1 VRKRS
6 LSFGWLT
13 KVALGISALGLI
25 AMSAPA
31 HAGTILRSST
41 TGANANGGEGG
52 PTGNYLFTWFA
63 TFSGTSG
70 NGDNILRLI
79 DPNGCGN
86 GFGIVNGSCT
96 AEVDECA
103 MIYVFDSDQ
112 EMGECCGCPITPN
125 ELLTFSVE
133 DELADNFQQ
142 ASPDNGA
149 GVIVVVGS
157 AINAPLGCNPANET
171 CNQLA
176 PGPGVPGCDPTVP
189 AVTAGDTNLDGSIT
203 HNQFIN
209 GHGALTEIPLFDQG
223 SGDAVDNAYLVN
235 ECGAI
240 AGNAS
245 ARAGFCACER
255 ISG

>member
-1 VRKRS
+1 VGGS
-6 LSFGWLT
+6 LKMGWLR
-13 KVALGISALGLI
+13 KAALILGALALVG
-25 AMSAPA
+25 MSAPA
-31 HAGTILRSST
+31 SAASLRHSGT

-52 PTGNYLFTWFA
+52 PTGNYLFTWFE
-63 TFSGTSG
+63 TFGNEG
-70 NGDNILRLI
+70 NGDNVLRLI

-86 GFGIVNGSCT
+86 GFGITNT
-96 AEVDECA
+96 ACISEVDQCA
-103 MIYVFDSDQ
+103 MIYVFDADQ

-125 ELLTFSVE
+125 ELDTFSVG
-133 DELADNFQQ
+133 DQLTDNFQQ
-142 ASPDNGA
+142 ATPANGT

-157 AINAPLGCNPANET
+157 AINAPLGCNPANRT

-203 HNQFIN
+203 HNQFI
-209 GHGALTEIPLFDQG
+209 GGTAGLSEIPLFDQG
-223 SGDAVDNAYLVN
+223 SGDPVDNAYLVN

-245 ARAGFCACER
+245 ARAGFCSCYPPPP
-255 ISG
+255 